1 VVSVIP
7 NPAPQLQSTMSF
19 NELGYTRPSFTKDFH
34 RDVYP
39 FIVCAVL
46 SDPHLALSNGLL
58 QDPTKPE
65 LALNE
70 KVVLITGGGRGI
82 GVSIVEAFAKARAKT
97 VILTGRSEAGLANTK
112 NALESSYPET
122 TFIPISV
129 DIGSEESVDNLY
141 KNLKSKVDHIGTF
154 RDRSQN
160 DLDLNVLSRCTRQ

>member
-1 VVSVIP
+1 
-7 NPAPQLQSTMSF
+7 
-19 NELGYTRPSFTKDFH
+19 
-34 RDVYP
+34 
-39 FIVCAVL
+39 
-46 SDPHLALSNGLL
+46 L

-97 VILTGRSEAGLANTK
+97 IILTGRSEAGLANTK
-112 NALESSYPET
+112 NSLESSYPET

-141 KNLKSKVDHIGTF
+141 KSLKGKVDHIGTF
-154 RDRSQN
+154 RDQSRN
-160 DLDLNVLSRCTRQ
+160 DLDLNVYQDVLVNNAGVLNEFGPKVGETSMDKFWADMVSLFCQ